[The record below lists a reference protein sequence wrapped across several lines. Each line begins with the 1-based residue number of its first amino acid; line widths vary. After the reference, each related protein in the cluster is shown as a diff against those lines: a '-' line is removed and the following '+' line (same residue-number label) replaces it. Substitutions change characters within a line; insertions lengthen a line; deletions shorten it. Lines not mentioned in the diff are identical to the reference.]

1 MSVVSAKINKQQKE
15 MENKKMVKV
24 ALVISGF
31 ILASFAFA
39 LGYAYEY
46 TSVITDNTEDVVRS
60 ALWNFV
66 GGQFIL
72 VSVVLAL
79 VFIIRSRQR

>member
-1 MSVVSAKINKQQKE
+1 
-15 MENKKMVKV
+15 MVKV
-24 ALVISGF
+24 FLVIAGF

-46 TSVITDNTEDVVRS
+46 TSVITDSTEDSVRS

-66 GGQFIL
+66 GGQF
-72 VSVVLAL
+72 VFASVVLAL

>member
-1 MSVVSAKINKQQKE
+1 
-15 MENKKMVKV
+15 MVKLF
-24 ALVISGF
+24 LVIAGF

-66 GGQFIL
+66 GGQF
-72 VSVVLAL
+72 VFGSVVLGL
-79 VFIIRSRQR
+79 VFIIRLRKQ

>member
-1 MSVVSAKINKQQKE
+1 
-15 MENKKMVKV
+15 MVKV
-24 ALVISGF
+24 FLVIAGF

-46 TSVITDNTEDVVRS
+46 TSVITDNTEDAIRS

-66 GGQFIL
+66 GGQF
-72 VSVVLAL
+72 VFASFVLGL

>member
-1 MSVVSAKINKQQKE
+1 
-15 MENKKMVKV
+15 MVKV
-24 ALVISGF
+24 FLVIAGF

-46 TSVITDNTEDVVRS
+46 TSVITDNTEDLVRS